1 MTDAFDYVFD
11 SSAVLSI
18 VLQETD
24 RSRAVDVL
32 RRARDGHTRLAI
44 PFMAIMESE
53 YQLIRRFSV
62 EDGSRFRL
70 TAGEWPATVFH
81 SNENWGHEAAIV
93 KARGGLSLAD
103 AWIAALALLL
113 DAQLV
118 HKDKEFDGVPGL
130 RSVRL

>member
-18 VLQETD
+18 VLRESD
-24 RSRAVDVL
+24 SNRAVDIL
-32 RRARDGHTRLAI
+32 RRARDGQTRLAI
-44 PFMAIMESE
+44 PFMAIMESA

-62 EDGSRFRL
+62 EDGSKFRL

-81 SNENWGHEAAIV
+81 SNDRWIHEAATI
-93 KARGGLSLAD
+93 KARSGLSLAD
-103 AWIAALALLL
+103 AWIAALALMLN
-113 DAQLV
+113 AELV
-118 HKDKEFDGVPGL
+118 HKNPEFDGVPGL